1 MENSSTE
8 NLELKFKLTNEYLRS
23 GGLEKILD
31 VDLLD
36 DIINVKYDENGNFKS
51 KSITNRLNSFMNL
64 ILSTHLNLPFY
75 SPNKI
80 SEYSSILQKSIIF
93 EQERIDTII
102 QFDKIYDNLKNN
114 TELLFRGQR
123 EAKWRLYSKL
133 QREWILQ
140 NLCESESYYKNFI
153 TKLIENGKAKYKS
166 DIENIFNKENE
177 DIINDIAILA
187 YLQHHKCPTPL
198 LDWTISFQNAMY
210 FGIDGLELFESVK
223 EIDNYFSI
231 YYIEKEHFE
240 NGSSKVILNDII
252 AEQVNHIKSQLISKI
267 TNNEEEKLKTENH
280 FKDRAYFDK
289 TRFFG
294 SGLIKHIT
302 KISNM
307 MEIDLDFFSDFDITS
322 GLIYSL
328 KNNQNIINQ
337 KGVFSW
343 NSDSTRPIE
352 LFGYEKYIE
361 EKVPDEISDYK
372 FCKCLN
378 INKDLAEHIRKR
390 LNEDGIDSDYI
401 YPTKD
406 INTWNI
412 FESSLSKNN
421 ASH

>member
-1 MENSSTE
+1 MENSSE
-8 NLELKFKLTNEYLRS
+8 KNLELKFKLTNQYLRS

-31 VDLLD
+31 VNLLD
-36 DIINVKYDENGNFKS
+36 DIINVKYDKNGNFQS
-51 KSITNRLNSFMNL
+51 ESITNRLNSFMNV
-64 ILSTHLNLPFY
+64 ILSSHLNLPFY
-75 SPNKI
+75 SPKNI

-93 EQERIDTII
+93 EQERIDTIS
-102 QFDKIYDNLKNN
+102 QFDKIYDDLKNN

-123 EAKWRLYSKL
+123 EAKWRLYNKL

-140 NLCESESYYKNFI
+140 NLCESESNYKDFI

-166 DIENIFNKENE
+166 DIENIFKKKNDDK
-177 DIINDIAILA
+177 INDIAVLG

-198 LDWTISFQNAMY
+198 LDWTISIQNAMY
-210 FGIDGLELFESVK
+210 FGIEGLELIESVK

-231 YYIEKEHFE
+231 YYIEKKHFE
-240 NGSSKVILNDII
+240 NGSSKVILKDII
-252 AEQVNHIKSQLISKI
+252 TEQGNFIKSEAISNI
-267 TNNEEEKLKTENH
+267 TNNKYEKLKTENH
-280 FKDRAYFDK
+280 FRDRAYFDK

-294 SGLIKHIT
+294 SGLINHMT

-307 MEIDLDFFSDFDITS
+307 MEIDLDFFSDFDISS

-328 KNNQNIINQ
+328 ENNQNIINQ
-337 KGVFSW
+337 KGAFSW
-343 NSDSTRPIE
+343 NSDSTKPIE
-352 LFGYEKYIE
+352 LFGYDKYIE
-361 EKVPDEISDYK
+361 EKEPDEISDYR

-378 INKDLAEHIRKR
+378 INKKIAEHIRKR

>member
-1 MENSSTE
+1 MKNSSE
-8 NLELKFKLTNEYLRS
+8 KNLELKFKLTNEYLRN

-36 DIINVKYDENGNFKS
+36 DIINGKYDKNGNFQS
-51 KSITNRLNSFMNL
+51 ESITNRLNSFMNV

-75 SPNKI
+75 SPNNI

-93 EQERIDTII
+93 EQERIDTIG
-102 QFDKIYDNLKNN
+102 QFDKIYDDLKNN

-123 EAKWRLYSKL
+123 EAKWRLYNKL

-140 NLCESESYYKNFI
+140 NLCESESNYKDFI

-166 DIENIFNKENE
+166 DIEKMFEKKND
-177 DIINDIAILA
+177 DIINDIAILG

-198 LDWTISFQNAMY
+198 LDWTISLQNAMY
-210 FGIDGLELFESVK
+210 FGIEGIELIESVK

-231 YYIEKEHFE
+231 YYIEKEYFE
-240 NGSSKVILNDII
+240 NGSSKVILKDII
-252 AEQVNHIKSQLISKI
+252 AEQGNLIESELISKI
-267 TNNEEEKLKTENH
+267 TNNEGEKLKTENH

-294 SGLIKHIT
+294 SGLINRMT

-328 KNNQNIINQ
+328 ENNQNIINQ

-352 LFGYEKYIE
+352 LFGYDKYIE
-361 EKVPDEISDYK
+361 EKEPNEINDYR

-378 INKDLAEHIRKR
+378 INKNLTEHIRKR
-390 LNEDGIDSDYI
+390 LNEDGINSDYI
-401 YPTKD
+401 YPTKNID
-406 INTWNI
+406 TWNI
-412 FESSLSKNN
+412 FESTLSKNN

>member
-1 MENSSTE
+1 MENSSE
-8 NLELKFKLTNEYLRS
+8 KNLELKFKLTNEYLRS

-166 DIENIFNKENE
+166 DIENI
-177 DIINDIAILA
+177 
-187 YLQHHKCPTPL
+187 T
-198 LDWTISFQNAMY
+198 
-210 FGIDGLELFESVK
+210 SV
-223 EIDNYFSI
+223 
-231 YYIEKEHFE
+231 H
-240 NGSSKVILNDII
+240 
-252 AEQVNHIKSQLISKI
+252 
-267 TNNEEEKLKTENH
+267 
-280 FKDRAYFDK
+280 
-289 TRFFG
+289 
-294 SGLIKHIT
+294 
-302 KISNM
+302 
-307 MEIDLDFFSDFDITS
+307 
-322 GLIYSL
+322 
-328 KNNQNIINQ
+328 
-337 KGVFSW
+337 
-343 NSDSTRPIE
+343 
-352 LFGYEKYIE
+352 
-361 EKVPDEISDYK
+361 
-372 FCKCLN
+372 
-378 INKDLAEHIRKR
+378 
-390 LNEDGIDSDYI
+390 
-401 YPTKD
+401 
-406 INTWNI
+406 
-412 FESSLSKNN
+412 
-421 ASH
+421 

>member
-1 MENSSTE
+1 MENSSE
-8 NLELKFKLTNEYLRS
+8 KNLELKFKLTNEYLRN

-36 DIINVKYDENGNFKS
+36 DIINVKYDKNGNFQS
-51 KSITNRLNSFMNL
+51 ESITNRLNSFMNV
-64 ILSTHLNLPFY
+64 ILSIHLNLPFY
-75 SPNKI
+75 SPNNI

-93 EQERIDTII
+93 EQETIDTIS
-102 QFDKIYDNLKNN
+102 QFDKIYEDLKNN

-123 EAKWRLYSKL
+123 EAKWRLYNKL

-140 NLCESESYYKNFI
+140 NLCESESNYKDFI

-166 DIENIFNKENE
+166 DIEKMFEKKND
-177 DIINDIAILA
+177 DIINDIAILG

-198 LDWTISFQNAMY
+198 LDWTISLQNAMY
-210 FGIDGLELFESVK
+210 FGIEGIELIESVK

-240 NGSSKVILNDII
+240 NGSSKVILKDII
-252 AEQVNHIKSQLISKI
+252 AEQGNLIKSELISKI

-280 FKDRAYFDK
+280 FKDRTYFDK

-294 SGLIKHIT
+294 SGLINRMT

-328 KNNQNIINQ
+328 DNNQNIINQ

-352 LFGYEKYIE
+352 LFAYDKYIE
-361 EKVPDEISDYK
+361 EKEPNEISDYR

-378 INKDLAEHIRKR
+378 INKNLTEHIRKR
-390 LNEDGIDSDYI
+390 LNLDGINSNYI
-401 YPTKD
+401 YPTKNID
-406 INTWNI
+406 TWII
-412 FESSLSKNN
+412 FESTLSKNN

>member
-1 MENSSTE
+1 MKNSNE
-8 NLELKFKLTNEYLRS
+8 KDLELKFKLTNEYLQS

-36 DIINVKYDENGNFKS
+36 DIINVKYDENGNFQS
-51 KSITNRLNSFMNL
+51 ESITNRLNSFMNI
-64 ILSTHLNLPFY
+64 ILNTHLNLPFY
-75 SPNKI
+75 SPNNI

-93 EQERIDTII
+93 EQERIDTIS
-102 QFDKIYDNLKNN
+102 QFDKIYDDLKNN

-123 EAKWRLYSKL
+123 EAKWRLYNKL

-140 NLCESESYYKNFI
+140 NLCESESNYKDFI

-166 DIENIFNKENE
+166 DIEKMFEKKND
-177 DIINDIAILA
+177 DIINDIAILG

-198 LDWTISFQNAMY
+198 LDWTVSLQNAMY
-210 FGIDGLELFESVK
+210 FGIEGIELIESVK

-240 NGSSKVILNDII
+240 NGSSKVILKDII
-252 AEQVNHIKSQLISKI
+252 AEQGNLKKSELISKI

-280 FKDRAYFDK
+280 FKDRTYFNK

-294 SGLIKHIT
+294 SGLINRMT

-307 MEIDLDFFSDFDITS
+307 MEIDLDFFNDFYKTS

-328 KNNQNIINQ
+328 ENNQNIINQ
-337 KGVFSW
+337 KVVFSW

-352 LFGYEKYIE
+352 LFGYDKYIE
-361 EKVPDEISDYK
+361 EKEPNEISDYR

-378 INKDLAEHIRKR
+378 INKSLTEHIRKR
-390 LNEDGIDSDYI
+390 LNEDGINSDYI

>member
-1 MENSSTE
+1 MENSSE
-8 NLELKFKLTNEYLRS
+8 KNLELKFKLTNEYLRN

-31 VDLLD
+31 VDSLD
-36 DIINVKYDENGNFKS
+36 DIINVKYDKNGNFQS
-51 KSITNRLNSFMNL
+51 ESITNRLNSFMNV

-75 SPNKI
+75 SPNNI

-93 EQERIDTII
+93 EQERIDTIS
-102 QFDKIYDNLKNN
+102 QFDKIYDDLKNN

-123 EAKWRLYSKL
+123 EAKWRLYNKL

-140 NLCESESYYKNFI
+140 NLCESESNYKDFI

-166 DIENIFNKENE
+166 DIEKMFEKKND
-177 DIINDIAILA
+177 DIINDIAILG

-198 LDWTISFQNAMY
+198 LDWTISLQNAMY
-210 FGIDGLELFESVK
+210 FGIEGIELIESVK

-240 NGSSKVILNDII
+240 NGSSKVILKDII
-252 AEQVNHIKSQLISKI
+252 AEQGNLIKSELISKI

-280 FKDRAYFDK
+280 FKDRAYFDE

-294 SGLIKHIT
+294 SGLINRMT

-328 KNNQNIINQ
+328 ENNQNIINQ

-352 LFGYEKYIE
+352 LFGYDKYIE
-361 EKVPDEISDYK
+361 GKEPKEISDYR

-378 INKDLAEHIRKR
+378 INKNLTEHISKR
-390 LNEDGIDSDYI
+390 LNEDGINSGYI
-401 YPTKD
+401 YPTKNID
-406 INTWNI
+406 TWNV
-412 FESSLSKNN
+412 FESTLSKNN

>member
-1 MENSSTE
+1 MKNSSDK
-8 NLELKFKLTNEYLRS
+8 NLEFKFKVTNEYLRS
-23 GGLEKILD
+23 GGLEKIFD

-36 DIINVKYDENGNFKS
+36 DIINVKYDENGNFQS
-51 KSITNRLNSFMNL
+51 KSITNRLNSFMNV

-75 SPNKI
+75 SPNNI

-93 EQERIDTII
+93 EQERIDTIS
-102 QFDKIYDNLKNN
+102 QFDKIYDDLKNN

-123 EAKWRLYSKL
+123 EAKWRLYNKL
-133 QREWILQ
+133 QREWIEQ
-140 NLCESESYYKNFI
+140 NLHESENNYKDFI
-153 TKLIENGKAKYKS
+153 SKLIENGKTKYKS
-166 DIENIFNKENE
+166 DIENIFKKKND
-177 DIINDIAILA
+177 DIINDIAILG

-210 FGIDGLELFESVK
+210 FGIEGIELIESVK

-240 NGSSKVILNDII
+240 NGSSKVILKDII
-252 AEQVNHIKSQLISKI
+252 AEQGNFIKSELISKI
-267 TNNEEEKLKTENH
+267 TNNEEEKLKAENH

-289 TRFFG
+289 TKFFG
-294 SGLIKHIT
+294 SGLINRIT

-307 MEIDLDFFSDFDITS
+307 MEIDLDFFSDFDTTS

-328 KNNQNIINQ
+328 ENNQNIINQ

-352 LFGYEKYIE
+352 LFGYDKYIE
-361 EKVPDEISDYK
+361 EKEPNEISDYR

-378 INKDLAEHIRKR
+378 INKNLTEHIRKR
-390 LNEDGIDSDYI
+390 LNEDGINSDYI
-401 YPTKD
+401 YPTKNID
-406 INTWNI
+406 TWNI
-412 FESSLSKNN
+412 FESTLSKNN

>member
-1 MENSSTE
+1 MKNISDK

-31 VDLLD
+31 IDLLD
-36 DIINVKYDENGNFKS
+36 DIINVKYDENGDFQS
-51 KSITNRLNSFMNL
+51 ESITNRLNSFMNV

-75 SPNKI
+75 SPNSI

-93 EQERIDTII
+93 EQERIDTIS
-102 QFDKIYDNLKNN
+102 QFDKIYENLKNN

-123 EAKWRLYSKL
+123 EAKWRLYNKL

-140 NLCESESYYKNFI
+140 NLGESEGSYKDFI
-153 TKLIENGKAKYKS
+153 YKLIENGKAKYKS
-166 DIENIFNKENE
+166 NIENIFKKTND
-177 DIINDIAILA
+177 DIINDIAILG
-187 YLQHHKCPTPL
+187 YLQHHQCPTPL
-198 LDWTISFQNAMY
+198 LDWTISLQNAIY
-210 FGIDGLELFESVK
+210 FGIEGLESIVSVR

-240 NGSSKVILNDII
+240 NGSSKVILKDII
-252 AEQVNHIKSQLISKI
+252 AEQGNLIKSELISKI

-280 FKDRAYFDK
+280 FKDRNYFDK

-294 SGLIKHIT
+294 SGLINHMT
-302 KISNM
+302 KISSM

-337 KGVFSW
+337 KGIFSW

-352 LFGYEKYIE
+352 LFGYDKYIE
-361 EKVPDEISDYK
+361 EKEPNEINDYR

-378 INKDLAEHIRKR
+378 INKSLTEHIRKR
-390 LNEDGIDSDYI
+390 LNEDGINSDFI